1 MSASKPT
8 PKPTGNIQSLEGTI
22 LRALSGAALGSTSK
36 PVAKAVRKSLKPMTP
51 RGPSPKKAPASK
63 TQPGGKIASAEL
75 VGRQVGKA
83 AAAEMATHA
92 RKLREQLAKFGLVH
106 VETVR
111 FRPHG
116 LADRRLIVEYA
127 PDPEDARSVLMR
139 VRPASNEP
147 LPEAEPQMLTTQQ
160 AADRLNVSRPYVARL
175 VDDGEFEGVERTQ
188 SGHRRIPAAEV
199 ERLLQEMRSARR
211 AALDDM
217 AEVTKDLRARELH
230 AAKSKSKRRWV
241 AKQA

>member
-1 MSASKPT
+1 M
-8 PKPTGNIQSLEGTI
+8 GNIQSLEGTI
-22 LRALSGAALGSTSK
+22 LRALSGAALGSTPK
-36 PVAKAVRKSLKPMTP
+36 PVAKAVGKSLKPMTP
-51 RGPSPKKAPASK
+51 RGPS
-63 TQPGGKIASAEL
+63 
-75 VGRQVGKA
+75 RQVGKA

-147 LPEAEPQMLTTQQ
+147 LPDAEPQMLTTQQ

-199 ERLLQEMRSARR
+199 ERLHQEMRSARR

-217 AEVTKDLRARELH
+217 AQVTKDLRARELH

>member
-8 PKPTGNIQSLEGTI
+8 PNPTSKVQSLEGTI
-22 LRALSGAALGSTSK
+22 LRALSGATSK
-36 PVAKAVRKSLKPMTP
+36 QVTKAVGESLEAMTP
-51 RGPSPKKAPASK
+51 RGPSAKKTPASKRPLAVKKAPAALA
-63 TQPGGKIASAEL
+63 GGL
-75 VGRQVGKA
+75 VGQA
-83 AAAEMATHA
+83 AAAEMAKHA

-111 FRPHG
+111 FRPRG

-139 VRPASNEP
+139 VRPASSEP
-147 LPEAEPQMLTTQQ
+147 LPKAGPQMLTTQR
-160 AADRLNVSRPYVARL
+160 AADRLNVSRPYVAQL
-175 VDDGEFEGVERTQ
+175 ADDGKFEGVERTK

-199 ERLLQEMRSARR
+199 ERVHQEMRSARR

-217 AEVTKDLRARELH
+217 AELTKDVRARDLDV
-230 AAKSKSKRRWV
+230 AKSKSKRRWV

>member
-1 MSASKPT
+1 MAS
-8 PKPTGNIQSLEGTI
+8 
-22 LRALSGAALGSTSK
+22 AALVS
-36 PVAKAVRKSLKPMTP
+36 
-51 RGPSPKKAPASK
+51 
-63 TQPGGKIASAEL
+63 
-75 VGRQVGKA
+75 RQVGKA

-199 ERLLQEMRSARR
+199 ERLHQEMRSARR

-230 AAKSKSKRRWV
+230 AAQSKSKRRWV

>member
-1 MSASKPT
+1 MSTSKPN
-8 PKPTGNIQSLEGTI
+8 PKPGGNIQSLEGTI
-22 LRALSGAALGSTSK
+22 LRALSGAESRSK
-36 PVAKAVRKSLKPMTP
+36 SVAKAGRKSLKPISP
-51 RGPSPKKAPASK
+51 RGPSPKKTPASK
-63 TQPGGKIASAEL
+63 ATPEGKKAS
-75 VGRQVGKA
+75 VGPVGLQVGKV

-116 LADRRLIVEYA
+116 LTDRRLIVEYA

-139 VRPASNEP
+139 VRPASDEP
-147 LPEAEPQMLTTQQ
+147 LPHAVPQMLTTQQ

-175 VDDGEFEGVERTQ
+175 VDDGKFEGVERTQ
-188 SGHRRIPAAEV
+188 SGHRRIPVAEV
-199 ERLLQEMRSARR
+199 ERVLQEMRSTRR
-211 AALDDM
+211 SALAGM
-217 AEVTKDLRARELH
+217 AEVTNDVRGRELQ
-230 AAKSKSKRRWV
+230 AAKSKAKRRWV